1 MIHPK
6 KIDRFVISIM
16 NDHYL
21 KKLDRVTAIL
31 TQLQSKPT
39 VRAQDL
45 AAKFDVSIRTIY
57 RDVKTLENAGIPII
71 GEAGN
76 GYSLMDGY
84 KLPPVMFTKQEVL
97 SFITAEKLMQKFS
110 HESLGSHYQTAM
122 EKVRS
127 VLRHSDKNLIRDI
140 EKQIDVYNHHPRSE
154 DTVKNVIPTILE
166 SIADKTQLIIEYKT
180 VDSRVTNR
188 TIEAVGVF
196 FEFNFWYIMA
206 FCTLRKDFRQFRV
219 DRILQILKTQNPFSQ
234 EYGQINDYRRYSNGE
249 KTRVRL
255 LVEKKIMGH
264 IVNSKRYY
272 GIIEEKETEH
282 GIEMTFDTEW
292 IEEGFPRWLITFA
305 DYATVL
311 EPESLKIKVRDIAQ
325 DISKKWK

>member
-1 MIHPK
+1 
-6 KIDRFVISIM
+6 M

-31 TQLQSKPT
+31 TQLQSKPI

-84 KLPPVMFTKQEVL
+84 KLPPIMFTKEEIL

-110 HESLGSHYQTAM
+110 HQSLGNHYQTAM

-127 VLRHSDKNLIRDI
+127 VLRHSDKNLIQNI
-140 EKQIDVYNHHPRSE
+140 EKQIDVFNYHTQPGGE
-154 DTVKNVIPTILE
+154 LKNVIPTILE

-180 VDSRVTNR
+180 VHSEVTSRTV
-188 TIEAVGVF
+188 EAVGVF
-196 FEFNFWYIMA
+196 FEFNYWYIMA

-219 DRILQILKTQNPFSQ
+219 DRILQIFKTQTPFSQ

-255 LVEKKIMGH
+255 LIEKKIIGH

-272 GIIEEKETEH
+272 GFIEETETEN

-292 IEEGFPRWLITFA
+292 IDEGFPRWLITFA

-311 EPESLKIKVRDIAQ
+311 EPESLKTKLRNLAS
-325 DISKKWK
+325 DISKKME